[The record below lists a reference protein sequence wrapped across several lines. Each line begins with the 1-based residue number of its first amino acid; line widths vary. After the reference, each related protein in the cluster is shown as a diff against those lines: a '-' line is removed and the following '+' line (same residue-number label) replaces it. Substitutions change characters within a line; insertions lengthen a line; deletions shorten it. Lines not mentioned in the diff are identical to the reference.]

1 MSKSQN
7 FYYQKSD
14 SEYEQ
19 NIMKRVFF
27 RTAASVLILTVFAVI
42 ISFFKLR
49 LPFLPRMF
57 SLDFSVFPE
66 MIAALAFG
74 PIYGIGICFVKSVIH
89 MLFINNSLVVD
100 VSNFLSDA
108 VFLGITGG
116 FYLMKMFPIN
126 PDFIPDNISS
136 GNKHFRGK
144 TIIKGSLLGI
154 VASLPVKFLTT
165 NYIVYPVLE
174 KLYKSSGVTPQ
185 AIINS
190 YNTSINSAKSFIP
203 ESIAS
208 HVPEVKTVW
217 QGVLMI
223 NIPVSLAKLVAV
235 VVLCLIIYP
244 LVSPILHGRPMI
256 DKKAN

>member
-42 ISFFKLR
+42 ISFLKLR

-100 VSNFLSDA
+100 ASNFLSDA

-116 FYLMKMFPIN
+116 FYLMKMFPKA
-126 PDFIPDNISS
+126 PDFTPDKRIADS
-136 GNKHFRGK
+136 KHYREI
-144 TIIKGSLLGI
+144 TIIKGSLIGI

-174 KLYKSSGVTPQ
+174 KLYKTSGVTPQ
-185 AIINS
+185 AIIQSCNI
-190 YNTSINSAKSFIP
+190 SIRSVKSFLP
-203 ESIAS
+203 ESVAS
-208 HVPEVKTVW
+208 LIPEVKTVW
-217 QGVLMI
+217 QGILMI
-223 NIPVSLAKLVAV
+223 NIPATFAKLIAV
-235 VVLCLIIYP
+235 TVLCLIIYP